1 MSTSSDSKPSILVV
15 SDPGV
20 PTARVKHF
28 LPDIETELSKVV
40 GHEVDIKHIKHLIP
54 ISPENEV
61 TSDLDLPDEAR
72 DVDYAVRILFTEMPL
87 HHSGHPVVAQIDFN
101 RGILVVSCPP
111 MGMLYPRRRL
121 VSTIGRGVES
131 LIQNSASEG
140 EHVQSWNEWGSEGD
154 DKVTRLYSNTW
165 TGVPR
170 TILGMVRSN
179 RPWKTAPKLSSA
191 LTAASTAGAFG
202 IFYNSIWQMAESL
215 SSLRMAIITL
225 VAIMVMTT
233 WLILRNRLWD
243 KPLHDR
249 LARVVALYNISTVVT
264 LVIAISILYITLFV
278 LILLGGLVVISPG
291 FMQETLGIPTHP
303 SNYFD
308 IAWLSASM
316 GVIAG
321 GLGSGF
327 DSEADLQQMT
337 HGRRERQ
344 RVLSKDKDEDD

>member
-1 MSTSSDSKPSILVV
+1 MSTPSDSKPSILVV

-20 PTARVKHF
+20 PTARIKHF
-28 LPDIETELSKVV
+28 LPDIQTELNTVV

-54 ISPENEV
+54 ITPENQI

-191 LTAASTAGAFG
+191 LTAASTACLL
-202 IFYNSIWQMAESL
+202 YTSPSPRDRQKSRMP
-215 SSLRMAIITL
+215 SSA
-225 VAIMVMTT
+225 
-233 WLILRNRLWD
+233 
-243 KPLHDR
+243 
-249 LARVVALYNISTVVT
+249 
-264 LVIAISILYITLFV
+264 
-278 LILLGGLVVISPG
+278 
-291 FMQETLGIPTHP
+291 
-303 SNYFD
+303 
-308 IAWLSASM
+308 
-316 GVIAG
+316 
-321 GLGSGF
+321 
-327 DSEADLQQMT
+327 
-337 HGRRERQ
+337 
-344 RVLSKDKDEDD
+344 

>member
-20 PTARVKHF
+20 PTAQVKHF

-54 ISPENEV
+54 ITPENQI

-72 DVDYAVRILFTEMPL
+72 GIDYAVRIFFTEMPL

-215 SSLRMAIITL
+215 SNLRMAIITL
-225 VAIMVMTT
+225 VAILVMTI

-243 KPLHDR
+243 KPLYDR